1 MRGPPPRQ
9 ATSSQVRIF
18 MSLSKGRFNSRCT
31 ESGAET
37 ARLVRPSRPQSHM
50 LAYKDLT
57 RRRDTETRL
66 SPLTSVL
73 PRCCPKR
80 PRGIFFGGAKD
91 WCWPRPALKADGR
104 VLIKDRFGCI
114 CEHGC
119 EHGPLPA
126 SGSLSPSGVGGHIPR
141 LLGSSLNMP
150 EANRETRHGVAF
162 DRDETKDRPRR

>member
-1 MRGPPPRQ
+1 MGSR
-9 ATSSQVRIF
+9 
-18 MSLSKGRFNSRCT
+18 LSNLS
-31 ESGAET
+31 
-37 ARLVRPSRPQSHM
+37 VRPGQKNPIDSNTIRSSS
-50 LAYKDLT
+50 L
-57 RRRDTETRL
+57 RDYT
-66 SPLTSVL
+66 
-73 PRCCPKR
+73 
-80 PRGIFFGGAKD
+80 
-91 WCWPRPALKADGR
+91 PRPALKADGR

-126 SGSLSPSGVGGHIPR
+126 SGSLSPGGVGGHIPR